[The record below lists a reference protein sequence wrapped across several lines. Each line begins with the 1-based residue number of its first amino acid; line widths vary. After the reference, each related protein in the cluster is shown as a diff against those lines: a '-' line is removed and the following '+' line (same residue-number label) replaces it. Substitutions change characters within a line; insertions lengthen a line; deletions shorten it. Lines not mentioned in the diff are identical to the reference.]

1 MKNAVAPAFNSL
13 WDSHWLTRKNYTLSE
28 YISHLSPFFA
38 RTAGELIIP
47 GSTECQFSSDSGT
60 SLIIFYSWVGLTYHP
75 TVFVVFLSNSCPVA
89 LPVSKGFFSFLVPTV
104 RLIYSVIHRD
114 YSCNNIR
121 CVMFSLLDACAPLDL
136 LLLLQCLQIDF
147 RLPSSIL
154 DTGDTEKK
162 EECTSR
168 INLREFPGK

>member
-1 MKNAVAPAFNSL
+1 
-13 WDSHWLTRKNYTLSE
+13 
-28 YISHLSPFFA
+28 
-38 RTAGELIIP
+38 
-47 GSTECQFSSDSGT
+47 
-60 SLIIFYSWVGLTYHP
+60 
-75 TVFVVFLSNSCPVA
+75 
-89 LPVSKGFFSFLVPTV
+89 
-104 RLIYSVIHRD
+104 
-114 YSCNNIR
+114 
-121 CVMFSLLDACAPLDL
+121 MFSLLDACAPLNL